1 MQPYIFPYL
10 GYFQLVYASD
20 KFVFLDDVN
29 FIKQGWINRNNI
41 LINNSPGLFTIPLNN
56 SSSNKLILETQI
68 SNRSNW
74 RNDFEKKIALAYK
87 KAPFFQSAK
96 ELILSII
103 HHPTGIIGELAKQSI
118 IAVSDYLNIKTEFV
132 SSSTVYD
139 NKELKGQER
148 IIDICV
154 KEHAVNYLNPIGGL
168 ALYNKEVFKEKS
180 IDLFFIKSLS
190 KSYNQFSRE
199 FIPNLSIIDVLMF
212 NDPEEINGYLKQYEL
227 V

>member
-10 GYFQLVYASD
+10 GYLQLVYASD
-20 KFVFLDDVN
+20 KFVFLDDVT

-41 LINNSPGLFTIPLNN
+41 LINNSSNLFSIPLNN

-68 SNRSNW
+68 SNKTNW
-74 RNDFEKKIALAYK
+74 RNDFEKKITLAYK

-103 HHPTGIIGELAKQSI
+103 NNPADTIGELAKQSI
-118 IAVSDYLNIKTEFV
+118 ITVSNYLNIETEFV
-132 SSSTVYD
+132 NSSAVYN

-154 KEHAVNYLNPIGGL
+154 KENAGNYLNPIGGL

-180 IDLFFIKSLS
+180 INLFFIKSLY
-190 KSYNQFSRE
+190 KSYNQFSGE

-212 NDPEEINGYLKQYEL
+212 NDPGAISGYLKQYEL